1 MKIGNQTH
9 FYKNENIDA
18 NAQQNHMRKS
28 VQLKDY
34 SQVLTAVHKGT
45 LTVDGATLELSDE
58 VRAAIKAADEQR
70 FKDSEKLIEF
80 NTAVHNMH
88 VSEQQGDAIKGQME
102 MQARALEI
110 ARRISKGGR
119 VPVQDEKL
127 LMEYSDELYKMAK
140 QAAMMAKE
148 HEEYET
154 LLEEEG
160 EQKEYDVKEGQIDA
174 KFEVQVDVVMGETP
188 VVEGVSE
195 VTVDNPTM

>member
-18 NAQQNHMRKS
+18 YVQQNQMRKS

-34 SQVLTAVHKGT
+34 SQVLTAVQKGT
-45 LTVDGATLELSDE
+45 LTVDGVTLELSDE
-58 VRAAIKAADEQR
+58 VRTAIKAADEQR

-88 VSEQQGDAIKGQME
+88 VSEQQGDALKGQME

-110 ARRISKGGR
+110 ARRISKGGK
-119 VPVQDEKL
+119 VPPQDEKL

-154 LLEEEG
+154 LLKEEE
-160 EQKEYDVKEGQIDA
+160 EPKEYDVKEGQIDA
-174 KFEVQVDVVMGETP
+174 KFEVQVDVVLGDTP

>member
-9 FYKNENIDA
+9 FYKNENIDPYMQQS
-18 NAQQNHMRKS
+18 NARKS
-28 VQLKDY
+28 VQLNDY
-34 SQVLTAVHKGT
+34 SQLLTAVNKGT
-45 LTVDGATLELSDE
+45 LTVDGVTLELSDE

-88 VSEQQGDAIKGQME
+88 VSEQQGDAMKGEME
-102 MQARALEI
+102 RQARALEI

-119 VPVQDEKL
+119 VPIQDEKL

-154 LLEEEG
+154 LLKEEE
-160 EQKEYDVKEGQIDA
+160 EPKEYDVKEGQIDA

>member
-1 MKIGNQTH
+1 
-9 FYKNENIDA
+9 
-18 NAQQNHMRKS
+18 
-28 VQLKDY
+28 
-34 SQVLTAVHKGT
+34 
-45 LTVDGATLELSDE
+45 
-58 VRAAIKAADEQR
+58 
-70 FKDSEKLIEF
+70 
-80 NTAVHNMH
+80 MH
-88 VSEQQGDAIKGQME
+88 VSEQQGDALKGQME

-119 VPVQDEKL
+119 VPLQDEQL

-154 LLEEEG
+154 LLKEEG
-160 EQKEYDVKEGQIDA
+160 EPKEYDVKEGQIDA
-174 KFEVQVDVVMGETP
+174 KYEVQVDVVLGDTP

>member
-9 FYKNENIDA
+9 FYKNENIDLHM
-18 NAQQNHMRKS
+18 QQNNMRKS

-45 LTVDGATLELSDE
+45 LTVDGVTLELSDE
-58 VRAAIKAADEQR
+58 VRNAIKAADEQR
-70 FKDSEKLIEF
+70 FKDAEKLNEY
-80 NTAVHNMH
+80 NAAVHNMH
-88 VSEQQGDAIKGQME
+88 VAEQQGDALKGQME

-110 ARRISKGGR
+110 ARRISKGGK
-119 VPVQDEKL
+119 VPIQDEQL

-148 HEEYET
+148 HEEYES
-154 LLEEEG
+154 LIEEE
-160 EQKEYDVKEGQIDA
+160 EEPKEYDVKEGQIDA
-174 KFEVQVDVVMGETP
+174 KYEVQVDVVMGETP

-195 VTVDNPTM
+195 VTVDNPTI

>member
-18 NAQQNHMRKS
+18 YAQQNHMRKS

-45 LTVDGATLELSDE
+45 LTVDGVTLELSDE